1 MSAAGVFNYRVKE
14 QQMGTSSNPVST
26 GDVQNQANQLMDEQT
41 KLTEINFQV
50 QQSTATFQTSTAVTA
65 QAGTAAAQ
73 AAQHIGSAGRA

>member
-1 MSAAGVFNYRVKE
+1 
-14 QQMGTSSNPVST
+14 MGATTSNPVSNN
-26 GDVQNQANQLMDEQT
+26 DVQNQANQLMDEQT